1 MLRYSP
7 KAMDERGDQIRRQT
21 KARNDPVGGYTVES
35 GYMQLLG
42 NQKKVAYTRKL
53 HISVGK
59 TMLKDFLG
67 AREKLHISGLHI
79 SGFYCIQSLSSR
91 RENILNI
98 FSIQQ

>member
-1 MLRYSP
+1 MMSCENWLIEC
-7 KAMDERGDQIRRQT
+7 DET
-21 KARNDPVGGYTVES
+21 CDPNTVES

-67 AREKLHISGLHI
+67 AREKLHIYES
-79 SGFYCIQSLSSR
+79 CI
-91 RENILNI
+91 
-98 FSIQQ
+98 